1 MNHRPLKLINRF
13 IYLLFAGVLSSGCNE
28 RDTSYFPLKKGLEW
42 RYQIQKTTMGG
53 TEKQKRY
60 ISSIEPRVIN
70 NEITHIQRSL
80 TGTLLLYRKTDAGVE
95 RVGYLVANGVSEE
108 LIEDTHLMMPVKT
121 ETGIEWESLALT
133 QILNKKGV
141 PVDTLGFQIM
151 VKIPVKNRIESTDAV
166 IKVPAGRFDNC
177 VEIYTSG
184 FAFHSG
190 SPFNTRTLIEIKQ
203 TKWYAPGVGLVKS
216 TLVETSTSDAYARGE
231 VIVELESYSE
241 P

>member
-1 MNHRPLKLINRF
+1 M
-13 IYLLFAGVLSSGCNE
+13 FAGILFSGCSE
-28 RDTSYFPLKKGLEW
+28 RDTSYFPLKKGYEW

-60 ISSIEPRVIN
+60 INSIEPRVIN
-70 NEITHIQRSL
+70 NENTHIQRSL

-95 RVGYLVANGVSEE
+95 RVGYLIANGVTEE
-108 LIEDTHLMMPVKT
+108 LIEDAHLIMPAKT
-121 ETGIEWESLALT
+121 ETGIEWESLALSQT
-133 QILNKKGV
+133 LKKKGV
-141 PVDTLGFQIM
+141 PVDTAGFQIL

-177 VEIYTSG
+177 IEIYTSG

-190 SPFNTRTLIEIKQ
+190 SSFNTRTLIEIKQ
-203 TKWYAPGVGLVKS
+203 TKWYAPGVGLIKS
-216 TLVETSTSDAYARGE
+216 SLVETSTSDAFARGE
-231 VIVELESYSE
+231 IIVELESYSS